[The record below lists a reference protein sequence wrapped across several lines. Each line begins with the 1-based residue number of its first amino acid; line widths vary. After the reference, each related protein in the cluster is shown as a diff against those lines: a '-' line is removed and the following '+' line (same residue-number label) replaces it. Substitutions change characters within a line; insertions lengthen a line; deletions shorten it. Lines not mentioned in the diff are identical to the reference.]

1 MLLVLPLFPVDLVA
15 LLIVYFCSVDKNTRM
30 FQYYICMAG
39 VLYKKEREV
48 LEFLVQFQNQ
58 YGYSP
63 TLTEISKATGHR
75 SNSTVHSLIRS
86 LVEKGYVQKVEGNA
100 RVLKVVDTKINS
112 VMRGN
117 SPSIELPLMGFIAA
131 GRPLEPH
138 TDPNATFQVSAS
150 MLSGQKTAYVL
161 QVKGESLIE
170 DGILDGDYVVIEK
183 EKEVHQGDIVV
194 ALVDDNLA
202 TLKKFYTENDRV
214 VLRPANSTMQ
224 PIYPNR
230 LTLQGRVVG
239 LVRKFL

>member
-1 MLLVLPLFPVDLVA
+1 MP
-15 LLIVYFCSVDKNTRM
+15 
-30 FQYYICMAG
+30 G

-63 TLTEISKATGHR
+63 TLSEIAKATGHKA
-75 SNSTVHSLIRS
+75 NSTVHTLIRS
-86 LVEKGYVQKVEGNA
+86 LVDKGYIQKVEGNA
-100 RVLKVVDTKINS
+100 RVLKVIDQKINN

-117 SPSIELPLMGFIAA
+117 MPSIELPLMGFIAA
-131 GRPLEPH
+131 GKPLEPH

-150 MLSGQKTAYVL
+150 MLSGEKTAYVL

-183 EKEVHQGDIVV
+183 EKEVRNGDIVV

-202 TLKKFYTENDRV
+202 TLKKFYKEADRV
-214 VLRPANSTMQ
+214 VLKPANSSMQ

-230 LTLQGRVVG
+230 LLIQGRVVG
-239 LVRKFL
+239 VVRKFS

>member
-1 MLLVLPLFPVDLVA
+1 MV
-15 LLIVYFCSVDKNTRM
+15 
-30 FQYYICMAG
+30 G
-39 VLYKKEREV
+39 VLYRKEREV
-48 LEFLVQFQNQ
+48 LEYIVQFQNQ

-63 TLTEISKATGHR
+63 TLTEIARATSHR
-75 SNSTVHSLIRS
+75 ANSTVHSLIAA
-86 LVEKGYVQKVEGNA
+86 LVDKGYIQKVEGNA
-100 RVLKVVDTKINS
+100 RVLKVIDPKINS

-117 SPSIELPLMGFIAA
+117 TPSIELPLMGYIAA

-150 MLSGQKTAYVL
+150 MLSGEKTAYVL

-170 DGILDGDYVVIEK
+170 DGIFDGDYVVIEK
-183 EKEVHQGDIVV
+183 DRDIREGDIVV

-202 TLKKFYTENDRV
+202 TLKKFYKENDRV
-214 VLRPANSTMQ
+214 VLKPANSSMN

-239 LVRKFL
+239 LVRKFI

>member
-1 MLLVLPLFPVDLVA
+1 MP
-15 LLIVYFCSVDKNTRM
+15 
-30 FQYYICMAG
+30 G
-39 VLYKKEREV
+39 VLYRKEREV

-63 TLTEISKATGHR
+63 TLTEISQATGHR
-75 SNSTVHSLIRS
+75 ANSTVHSLIRS

-100 RVLKVVDTKINS
+100 RVLKVIDPKVTS

-117 SPSIELPLMGFIAA
+117 QVSIELPLMGFIAA

-170 DGILDGDYVVIEK
+170 DGILDGDYVIIEK
-183 EKEVHQGDIVV
+183 EKEVHNGDIVV

-202 TLKKFYTENDRV
+202 TLKKFYKEGDQI
-214 VLRPANSTMQ
+214 VLRPANSTMD
-224 PIYPNR
+224 PIYPNH

-239 LVRKFL
+239 LVRRFI